1 MSDEQP
7 FVHQR
12 HKFAKLCLEHTQ
24 LLKIQLGIRWIRLC
38 FPESRYAQRFTQ
50 CLTLDTRQERGA
62 SNMHKRID
70 SCREWFAHSQSED
83 ISGISSDSNC
93 P

>member
-1 MSDEQP
+1 
-7 FVHQR
+7 
-12 HKFAKLCLEHTQ
+12 
-24 LLKIQLGIRWIRLC
+24 
-38 FPESRYAQRFTQ
+38 
-50 CLTLDTRQERGA
+50 LTLDTRQERGA